1 MNKTYALVWN
11 PAQGC
16 WCAVGET
23 ARRHGRSAGGKR
35 LAAAVVSLLG
45 LAALPAFAL
54 PTGEAITAGKADI
67 LRDVDG
73 KSMSINQH
81 SDKLVTNWQSFDVAG
96 GERVAFH
103 QPGSQSIA
111 LNRVIGNNGSQ
122 IHGSI
127 DANGKVFLVNPNGVL
142 FGSGAQVNVGGL
154 VASTQAISDADFLAG
169 NYRFAGTSAA
179 SIVNAGKITAADGGS
194 VALLGARVSNN
205 GVIQAKMGRVALGA
219 GNAFKVNFDGSD
231 LLSLQVEGGAVDA
244 QAHNGGL
251 LKADGGEVLMTA
263 RAAGDLLNAVVNNTG
278 TIEAKGLAS
287 RGGRITLDG
296 DTVNVGGKLD
306 ASAAVAGAQAGS
318 VVTRGQRVNVA
329 AATNVDTRAGNAA
342 GTWTIEAANAG
353 VNGTAGGDRS
363 ITSDTL
369 SRNLGTTN
377 VALTSTRGD
386 LSVDG
391 PVAWSSDNALTLSAQ
406 QGNVDLQRAVSA
418 TGAYAKLAINAADK
432 IRINDA
438 VKLTGRNA
446 HLELNAKNGHALTND
461 KAVVTLSGNNATFR
475 SNGND
480 YTVLHTVDDLHR
492 VDNDLTGRY
501 VVGNAIDGRG
511 ASFQSIGGD
520 KSFAGLFD
528 GLGNTIS
535 RLNVTNAGYHAVG
548 LFAVNRGSIS
558 NLGLSNITATAAA
571 TQPNGSPVSVGALAG
586 DNFGTIGNVT
596 AKDVA
601 VTGKAGTIVGGLV
614 GSNHGGTIGHAS
626 VSGRISGEAGA
637 LAVGGLVGANQSTQG
652 WANDEPIQIS
662 GTIRDSHANVQVTTA
677 SSGQTGGLVGDNRGR
692 IETSSSAGSV
702 VATTDRALVGGLVG
716 INHGVID
723 DSSSTATVTARVLAV
738 AGGLAG
744 YNVGT
749 LSAARASGKV
759 VVGEASFAGGLVGGN
774 EGDIIASTANGDVVA
789 ALNGTVG
796 GLAGSSYGRIRAS
809 YAHGNVTTG
818 NTGTAGGLVGFHAG
832 DVSGSHATGNV
843 VVGANGW
850 AGGFVGRNH
859 KDSAIHGSSA
869 RGNVTA
875 AGKST
880 LGGFAGVNDGFIETS
895 TAHGKVTAAGD
906 SVAGGFAGE
915 NTKRIDASDAFG
927 DVIAGNASSAGG
939 FAGVNTG
946 DIDSSNASGN
956 VTVGSDSTAG
966 GFAGTSSGAL
976 RNATA
981 IGNVLAGLN
990 SAAGGL
996 VGRHSGKIVNGEASG
1011 TVKAGN
1017 YSSAGGLVGENKV
1030 GNIDGAIASGNVEAG
1045 AGSRVGGLVGELVGS
1060 VKQSRATG
1068 SVKGGNGSFVGGL
1081 IGSNGGTVATSSSS
1095 GTVSGGRY
1103 ALLGGLA
1110 GGNFG
1115 WISGSSTTSR
1125 VETVAGYEQSSGP
1138 LVGLDYG
1145 SVRP

>member
-11 PAQGC
+11 QAQGC

-23 ARRHGRSAGGKR
+23 ARRHGKSAGGKR

-45 LAALPAFAL
+45 LTALPAFAL
-54 PTGEAITAGKADI
+54 PTGEAITAGQADI

-219 GNAFKVNFDGSD
+219 GNTFKVNFDGSD

-492 VDNDLTGRY
+492 VDNNLTGRY

-535 RLNVTNAGYHAVG
+535 RLNVTNAGHDAVG
-548 LFAVNRGSIS
+548 LFAINQGAIS
-558 NLGLSNITATAAA
+558 NLGLSNITATAA
-571 TQPNGSPVSVGALAG
+571 TQPKGSHVSVGALAG
-586 DNFGTIGNVT
+586 HNFGTISNVT

-601 VTGKAGTIVGGLV
+601 VTGKTGTIVGGLV
-614 GSNHGGTIGHAS
+614 GSNYGGTIEHTS
-626 VSGRISGEAGA
+626 VSGRVAAEAGA
-637 LAVGGLVGANQSTQG
+637 LAVGGLVGQNQSKQG
-652 WANDEPIQIS
+652 WVNDQPIQIS

-738 AGGLAG
+738 AGGLVG
-744 YNVGT
+744 YNIGT
-749 LSAARASGKV
+749 LSATRASGKV

-850 AGGFVGRNH
+850 AGGFVGRND
-859 KDSAIHGSSA
+859 KDSAIHGSTA

-895 TAHGKVTAAGD
+895 AAHGKVTAAGD

-990 SAAGGL
+990 SSAGGL

-1017 YSSAGGLVGENKV
+1017 YSFAGGLVGQNKS
-1030 GNIDGAIASGNVEAG
+1030 GDIDGSIASGNVEAG

-1068 SVKGGNGSFVGGL
+1068 SVKGGNGGFVGGL

-1103 ALLGGLA
+1103 AILGGLA

-1138 LVGLDYG
+1138 LVGVNYG

>member
-23 ARRHGRSAGGKR
+23 ARRHGKSAGGKR

-45 LAALPAFAL
+45 LAAVPAFAL

-194 VALLGARVSNN
+194 IALLGARVSNN

-353 VNGTAGGDRS
+353 VNGPAGGDRS

-492 VDNDLTGRY
+492 VDNDLAGRY

-511 ASFQSIGGD
+511 ASFQSIGSD

-535 RLNVTNAGYHAVG
+535 RLNVTNAGRDAVG
-548 LFAVNRGSIS
+548 LFAINQGTIS
-558 NLGLSNITATAAA
+558 NLGLSNITATAA
-571 TQPNGSPVSVGALAG
+571 TQPKGSPVSVGALAG
-586 DNFGTIGNVT
+586 HNFGTISNVT

-601 VTGKAGTIVGGLV
+601 VTGKTGTIVGGLV
-614 GSNHGGTIGHAS
+614 GSNYGGTIEHTS
-626 VSGRISGEAGA
+626 VSGRVAAEAGA
-637 LAVGGLVGANQSTQG
+637 LAVGGLVGQNQSKQG
-652 WANDEPIQIS
+652 WLNDQPIQIS

-895 TAHGKVTAAGD
+895 AAYGKVTAAGD